1 MRKKAW
7 SRSLT
12 QLVGVEPHQLPELVE
27 VGYLIGNLTRD
38 AAAQTGLPEH
48 VLLYAGAGDGQL
60 AGLGAGVVDKGHAF
74 IDLGTAVSCGTIAN
88 KYEVDRAFRTLYAA
102 MPGHYC
108 LETTLRGGMH
118 TLWWLAETL
127 LGSSDRSR
135 TIFELEHEAQLMI
148 PPASDGLVT
157 LPYWSGVM
165 NPYWDDAARGVFLG
179 LHPSHQPAHL
189 YRSILEGLAL
199 EQRLHLDGVR
209 GAIGKFTGETVLL
222 GGGSRSDLWCQ
233 IFADVFGK
241 AVRRCHTAEAPSLG
255 AAMLASVAHG
265 IYPSLHRAA
274 EEMSAPGAIFEPGPH
289 APIYDRLY
297 HDVYRGLYLDLAPRM
312 QALSE
317 IRETAS
323 PGGFPTIPPPVSTDN

>member
-1 MRKKAW
+1 TGRPISSLASADPSGLVDMRKKAW

-135 TIFELEHEAQLMI
+135 TIFELEH
-148 PPASDGLVT
+148 
-157 LPYWSGVM
+157 
-165 NPYWDDAARGVFLG
+165 
-179 LHPSHQPAHL
+179 
-189 YRSILEGLAL
+189 
-199 EQRLHLDGVR
+199 
-209 GAIGKFTGETVLL
+209 
-222 GGGSRSDLWCQ
+222 
-233 IFADVFGK
+233 
-241 AVRRCHTAEAPSLG
+241 
-255 AAMLASVAHG
+255 
-265 IYPSLHRAA
+265 
-274 EEMSAPGAIFEPGPH
+274 
-289 APIYDRLY
+289 
-297 HDVYRGLYLDLAPRM
+297 
-312 QALSE
+312 
-317 IRETAS
+317 
-323 PGGFPTIPPPVSTDN
+323 